1 MKIAFAKPGLP
12 ATGIAVVSASVS
24 AGAGSKLSASAVKLD
39 KKSGG
44 ALSRAIRA
52 SNFEGKKGQSLNV
65 MAPGGTK
72 LDEVMIVGLGKPGD
86 VTELEMQRLGGR
98 IYAGAKQAKKGS
110 VAVAVDAVTDAK
122 MTAADMVT
130 EIAYGAN
137 LRSYRF
143 DKYKTKLKPA
153 DKPSIKSLT
162 LHCSGFA
169 KARKKYAG
177 LGKVAD
183 GVFLTRDLVSE
194 PGNVIYPDTLAKQA
208 KTLEKLGVKVQ
219 VLGEAQMSRL
229 GMGALLGVGQGSARE
244 SKLVVMQWNG
254 GPKGKGKAAQP
265 IAFVGKGVTFDTGG
279 ISIKPRAGLDELKCD
294 MGGSGVVI
302 GLMKALAGRKAKV
315 NVVGVV
321 GLVENM
327 PDGNAQRPG
336 DIVTSMSGQTI
347 EILDTDAEGRLVLCD
362 ALYYTNQRFKPKI
375 MINLATLTGAIMVA
389 LANHNAGLF
398 SNNDQLAERLTQAG
412 IEVDETLWRMPLSE
426 AYDKM
431 IDSKVADMKNLA
443 GRHGGS
449 ITAAQFLQRYVGKT
463 PWAHIDIAAV
473 VLTETDKPVVP
484 EGATAFGVRLLD
496 RLVKNH
502 YEN

>member
-1 MKIAFAKPGLP
+1 MKITFAKLGLP
-12 ATGIAVVSASVS
+12 ATGVVVVSAR
-24 AGAGSKLSASAVKLD
+24 AGSKLSTSAVKLD
-39 KKSGG
+39 KKAGG

-65 MAPGGTK
+65 LALAGTK
-72 LDEVMIVGLGKPGD
+72 LDEVMIVGLGKADD

-98 IYAGAKQAKKGS
+98 IYASTKQAKKGIVT
-110 VAVAVDAVTDAK
+110 VAIDAVTDSK
-122 MTAADMVT
+122 MTAADIAT

-143 DKYKTKLKPA
+143 DKYKTKLKPV

-162 LHCSGFA
+162 LQCYGFA
-169 KARKKYAG
+169 NARKNYAS
-177 LGKVAD
+177 LRKVAD
-183 GVFLTRDLVSE
+183 GVFFTRDLVSE
-194 PGNVIYPDTLAKQA
+194 PGNVLYPDTLAKQA

-219 VLGEAQMSRL
+219 ILSETQMKRL

-265 IAFVGKGVTFDTGG
+265 MAFVGKGVTFDTGG

-294 MGGSGVVI
+294 MSGSGVVI

-315 NVVGVV
+315 NVVGVI

-327 PDGNAQRPG
+327 PGGNAQRPG

-347 EILDTDAEGRLVLCD
+347 EILDTDAEGRLVLAD

-375 MINLATLTGAIMVA
+375 MVNLATLTGAIMVA
-389 LANHNAGLF
+389 LAGHNAGLF
-398 SNNDQLAERLTQAG
+398 SNNDQLAERLIRAG
-412 IEVDETLWRMPLSE
+412 VEVDETLWRMPLSE

-449 ITAAQFLQRYVGKT
+449 ITAAQFLQRYVGNT

-473 VLTETDKPVVP
+473 VLTETDAPTVP

>member
-1 MKIAFAKPGLP
+1 MKITFAKPGLP
-12 ATGIAVVSASVS
+12 ATGVVVVS
-24 AGAGSKLSASAVKLD
+24 AGAGGKLSASAVRLD

-52 SNFEGKKGQSLNV
+52 SNFEGNRAQSLSV
-65 MAPGGTK
+65 MAPAGSK
-72 LDEVMIVGLGKPGD
+72 LDEVMIVGLGKPD
-86 VTELEMQRLGGR
+86 DITELEMQRLGGL

-122 MTAADMVT
+122 MTAADIAA
-130 EIAYGAN
+130 EIAFGAN

-162 LHCSGFA
+162 LQCSGFA
-169 KARKKYAG
+169 NARKKYAG
-177 LGKVAD
+177 LRKIAD
-183 GVFLTRDLVSE
+183 GVFFTRDLVSE

-219 VLGEAQMSRL
+219 ILGEAEMRRL
-229 GMGALLGVGQGSARE
+229 GMGALLGVGQGSARD

-254 GPKGKGKAAQP
+254 GPKGKAKAVQP

-279 ISIKPRAGLDELKCD
+279 ISIKPREGLDELKCD

-321 GLVENM
+321 GCVENM

-347 EILDTDAEGRLVLCD
+347 EILDTDAEGRLVLAD
-362 ALYYTNQRFKPKI
+362 ALYYTNQRFKPKF
-375 MINLATLTGAIMVA
+375 MVNLATLTGAIMVA
-389 LANHNAGLF
+389 LAHHNAGLF

-412 IEVDETLWRMPLSE
+412 LDVDETLWRMPLGE
-426 AYDKM
+426 VYDKM
-431 IDSKVADMKNLA
+431 IDSKIADMKNLA
-443 GRHGGS
+443 GRLGGS
-449 ITAAQFLQRYVGKT
+449 ITAAQFLQRYVGNT
-463 PWAHIDIAAV
+463 PWAHLDIAAV
-473 VLTETDKPVVP
+473 VWTETDTPTVP

-496 RLVKNH
+496 RLVKKH
-502 YEN
+502 YES

>member
-12 ATGIAVVSASVS
+12 ATGVVVVSAS
-24 AGAGSKLSASAVKLD
+24 AGSKLSASAVKLD

-65 MAPGGTK
+65 MALAGTK
-72 LDEVMIVGLGKPGD
+72 LDEVMLVGLGKPGD
-86 VTELEMQRLGGR
+86 INELEMQRLGGR
-98 IYAGAKQAKKGS
+98 IYTGTKQAKKGS
-110 VAVAVDAVTDAK
+110 VTVAVEAVTEAK
-122 MTAADMVT
+122 MTAGDMAT
-130 EIAYGAN
+130 EIAYGAQ

-143 DKYKTKLKPA
+143 DKYKTKMKAA
-153 DKPSIKSLT
+153 DKPKIKSLT
-162 LHCSGFA
+162 LQCSGFA
-169 KARKKYAG
+169 NARKKYAG
-177 LGKVAD
+177 LGKIAD
-183 GVFLTRDLVSE
+183 GVFMTRDLVSE
-194 PGNVIYPDTLAKQA
+194 PGNVIYPETLAKQA

-219 VLGEAQMSRL
+219 VLGEAQMKKL

-279 ISIKPRAGLDELKCD
+279 ISLKPREGLDILKID
-294 MGGSGVVI
+294 MGGSGAVI
-302 GLMKALAGRKAKV
+302 GLMKALAGRKAQV
-315 NVVGVV
+315 NVVGVI
-321 GLVENM
+321 GCVENM

-347 EILDTDAEGRLVLCD
+347 EVIDTDAEGRLVLAD
-362 ALYYTNQRFKPKI
+362 ALHYTNQRFKPKF

-389 LANHNAGLF
+389 LAHHNAGLF

-412 IEVDETLWRMPLSE
+412 LEVDETLWRMPLGE

-431 IDSKVADMKNLA
+431 IDSKIADMKNLA
-443 GRHGGS
+443 GRLGGS
-449 ITAAQFLQRYVGKT
+449 ITAAQFLQRHVGNT
-463 PWAHIDIAAV
+463 PWAHIDISGIWA
-473 VLTETDKPVVP
+473 ETDTPTVP
-484 EGATAFGVRLLD
+484 EGATGFGVRLLE

-502 YEN
+502 YES

>member
-1 MKIAFAKPGLP
+1 MKIAFAKPGLR
-12 ATGIAVVSASVS
+12 ATGVVVVS
-24 AGAGSKLSASAVKLD
+24 AGAGSKLSASAAKLD

-52 SNFEGKKGQSLNV
+52 SSFEGKKGHSLNV
-65 MAPGGTK
+65 LALAGTK

-86 VTELEMQRLGGR
+86 ITELEMQRLGGR
-98 IYAGAKQAKKGS
+98 IYAGTKQAKKGS
-110 VAVAVDAVTDAK
+110 VTVAVDAVTDAK
-122 MTAADMVT
+122 ITAADIAT
-130 EIAYGAN
+130 EIAYGAK

-143 DKYKTKLKPA
+143 DKYRTKLKPA
-153 DKPSIKSLT
+153 EKPNIKSLT
-162 LHCSGFA
+162 LQCAGFA
-169 KARKKYAG
+169 NARKKYAS

-183 GVFLTRDLVSE
+183 GVFFTRDLVSE

-219 VLGEAQMSRL
+219 ILGEAQMKRL

-244 SKLVVMQWNG
+244 SKLVVMQWHG

-279 ISIKPRAGLDELKCD
+279 ISLKPREGLDILKID
-294 MGGSGVVI
+294 MGGSGAVI
-302 GLMKALAGRKAKV
+302 GLMKALAGRKAQV
-315 NVVGVV
+315 NVVGVI
-321 GLVENM
+321 GCVENM

-347 EILDTDAEGRLVLCD
+347 EVIDTDAEGRLVLAD
-362 ALYYTNQRFKPKI
+362 ALHYTNQRFKPKF
-375 MINLATLTGAIMVA
+375 MVNLATLTGAIMVA
-389 LANHNAGLF
+389 LAHHNAGLF

-412 IEVDETLWRMPLSE
+412 LEVDETLWRMPLGE

-431 IDSKVADMKNLA
+431 IDSKIADMKNLA
-443 GRHGGS
+443 GRLGGS
-449 ITAAQFLQRYVGKT
+449 ITAAQFLQRHVDNT
-463 PWAHIDIAAV
+463 PWAHIDISGIWA
-473 VLTETDKPVVP
+473 ETDTPTVP
-484 EGATAFGVRLLD
+484 EGATGFGVRLLD

-502 YEN
+502 YES

>member
-1 MKIAFAKPGLP
+1 MKITFAKPGLP
-12 ATGIAVVSASVS
+12 ATGVVVVS
-24 AGAGSKLSASAVKLD
+24 AGAGGKLSASAVRLD

-52 SNFEGKKGQSLNV
+52 SNFEGNHAQSLSV
-65 MAPGGTK
+65 MAPAGSK
-72 LDEVMIVGLGKPGD
+72 LDEVMIVGLGKPD
-86 VTELEMQRLGGR
+86 DITELKMQRLGGL

-122 MTAADMVT
+122 MTAADIAA
-130 EIAYGAN
+130 EIAFGAN

-162 LHCSGFA
+162 LQCSGFA
-169 KARKKYAG
+169 NARKKYAG
-177 LGKVAD
+177 LRKIAD
-183 GVFLTRDLVSE
+183 GVFFTRDLVSE

-219 VLGEAQMSRL
+219 ILGEAEMRRL
-229 GMGALLGVGQGSARE
+229 GMGALLGVGQGSARD

-254 GPKGKGKAAQP
+254 GPKGKAKAVQP

-279 ISIKPRAGLDELKCD
+279 ISIKPREGLDELKCD

-321 GLVENM
+321 GCVENM

-347 EILDTDAEGRLVLCD
+347 EILDTDAEGRLVLAD
-362 ALYYTNQRFKPKI
+362 ALYYTNQRFKPKF
-375 MINLATLTGAIMVA
+375 MVNLATLTGAIMVA
-389 LANHNAGLF
+389 LAHHNAGLF

-412 IEVDETLWRMPLSE
+412 LDVDETLWRMPLGE
-426 AYDKM
+426 VYDKM
-431 IDSKVADMKNLA
+431 IDSKIADMKNLA
-443 GRHGGS
+443 GRLGGS
-449 ITAAQFLQRYVGKT
+449 ITAAQFLQRYVGNT
-463 PWAHIDIAAV
+463 PWAHLDIAAV
-473 VLTETDKPVVP
+473 VWTETDTPTVP

-496 RLVKNH
+496 RLVKKH
-502 YEN
+502 YES